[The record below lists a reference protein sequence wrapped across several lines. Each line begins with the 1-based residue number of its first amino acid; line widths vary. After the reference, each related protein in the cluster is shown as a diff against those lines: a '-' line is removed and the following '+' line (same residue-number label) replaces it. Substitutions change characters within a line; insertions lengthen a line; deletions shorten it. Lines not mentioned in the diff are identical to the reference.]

1 MKDTR
6 KRLRLET
13 GKPSEQE
20 TNFHARLNVRIV
32 GQEAGKAAATR
43 AYRRFLNPLR
53 DRRRPIYVAYLLG
66 EKGSGKTLTAETCA
80 ELIHGDP
87 TAFIKVN
94 CGNYKE
100 KHRISQLLGAPPSY
114 VGYKDPSD
122 PKDQPKPGQ
131 IDTAAKLSM
140 HNKVASRKG
149 SPVPVTIVLLDEAEK
164 MVEELEDVFLSI
176 FDKGEVDFGNNTVGD
191 YSDCI
196 FFLAGNVGSEQL
208 CRLKRRMGF
217 HVSEQVLSEDTIST
231 VWKVLEDRYKPEFL
245 DRIDEVVVYQA
256 LTAAEKRAV
265 VDSEIVR
272 LEERIMSQLPR
283 GLQFALEIDEEARE
297 FVLAEALK
305 GDGSAR
311 KIKRTLSRLV
321 EEPLGNELIKHTIS
335 LGDVVE
341 VTHEKGKGELSF
353 FLVEGAGEVAE
364 ADRLPVQA
372 DSPATLKGLAFQR
385 KLGRAQRK
393 AAKSDKVPYELV
405 LPAESM
411 AELSYESASLVHDLL
426 NVFGVQIVSTVTTWR
441 APFTFKVTVL
451 AVEEQIECLK
461 EKYPEVTVAPLADA
475 DWKNV
480 S

>member
-20 TNFHARLNVRIV
+20 TNFRSRLDVRIV
-32 GQEAGKAAATR
+32 GQEGGKAAATR

-66 EKGSGKTLTAETCA
+66 DKGSGKTLTAETCA
-80 ELIHGDP
+80 ELIHGDS

-94 CGNYKE
+94 CSNYKE
-100 KHRISQLLGAPPSY
+100 KHRVSQLLGAPPSY
-114 VGYKDPSD
+114 VGYKDPTD
-122 PKDQPKPGQ
+122 AKDQPKPGQ
-131 IDTAAKLSM
+131 IDTSAKLSM

-149 SPVPVTIVLLDEAEK
+149 SPVPVTVVLLDEAEK

-191 YSDCI
+191 YTDCI

-208 CRLKRRMGF
+208 RRLKRRMGF
-217 HVSEQVLSEDTIST
+217 HISDEVSSEDVTST

-265 VDSEIVR
+265 VDSEILK

-283 GLQFALEIDEEARE
+283 GLQFTLEIDKKARE

-311 KIKRTLSRLV
+311 KIKRTLSQLV

-341 VTHEKGKGELSF
+341 VTHEKGKGGLSF
-353 FLVEGAGEVAE
+353 FLVEGAGEVSE
-364 ADRLPVQA
+364 ADRLPVHG
-372 DSPATLKGLAFQR
+372 DTPATLKGLAFQR
-385 KLGRAQRK
+385 KLDRAQHK
-393 AAKSDKVPYELV
+393 AAWADKAQFEVV
-405 LPAESM
+405 LSAESK
-411 AELSYESASLVHDLL
+411 A
-426 NVFGVQIVSTVTTWR
+426 
-441 APFTFKVTVL
+441 
-451 AVEEQIECLK
+451 
-461 EKYPEVTVAPLADA
+461 
-475 DWKNV
+475 
-480 S
+480 